1 MMFLLPFLTFLT
13 RSSGCTVSALVQ
25 FMLCNCLGCPH
36 TWMFAYCL
44 ERYCIRNNW
53 SNVKW
58 KVCLDSQI
66 YDRNGQTSRNTK
78 RWRQRKFTC
87 FDAKHVSGVIVLTFL
102 FFLKIHI
109 LKKILLV
116 RNSNAI
122 WFTSS
127 HTVSF

>member
-1 MMFLLPFLTFLT
+1 M
-13 RSSGCTVSALVQ
+13 
-25 FMLCNCLGCPH
+25 
-36 TWMFAYCL
+36 
-44 ERYCIRNNW
+44 
-53 SNVKW
+53 KW

-78 RWRQRKFTC
+78 RWRQHKFTC

-116 RNSNAI
+116 HNSNAMI
-122 WFTSS
+122 HF
-127 HTVSF
+127 